1 LEPELPENLFFVGF
15 MGAGKTSIG
24 RLVAQR
30 LGRPFFDTDHEIEA
44 RCGVTVATIFEMEG
58 EEGFRDRESRV
69 LQDLTGRSGIV
80 LATGGGAV
88 LRPANRELLRSRGLV
103 IYLEATP
110 SELWRRVRHNR
121 NRPLLQTENPRARL
135 EALFK
140 VRDPL
145 YREAAHLIMPA
156 WSGSVSSAANAV
168 LGALSAGRANV
179 AGPRNRDDRD
189 DRDDQ
194 DQDAEAIAARTE
206 ARRS

>member
-1 LEPELPENLFFVGF
+1 

-44 RCGVTVATIFEMEG
+44 RCGVPVATIFEMEG
-58 EEGFRDRESRV
+58 EEGFRDRESRI
-69 LQDLTGRSGIV
+69 LQDLTGRAGIV

-88 LRPANRELLRSRGLV
+88 LRPANRELLRVRGLV

-145 YREAAHLIMPA
+145 YRDVAHLIMPA

-168 LGALSAGRANV
+168 LAALSAGRASV
-179 AGPRNRDDRD
+179 AGPCKQDDRD
-189 DRDDQ
+189 DRIDQ
-194 DQDAEAIAARTE
+194 DQDAEATAART
-206 ARRS
+206 ATRRS